1 LLCAIAISSNHLN
14 QNPQKNHPNK
24 INPNPKLTRKAFP
37 QNPKRIFR
45 EKKLNENKNK
55 VKNQMKKQQK

>member
-1 LLCAIAISSNHLN
+1 MAISPNHLN

-45 EKKLNENKNK
+45 KKLNENKNK